1 MSDEAFRYH
10 PLGPFP
16 LKGGRTV
23 KKLSRLGALCA
34 LLSALCAFV
43 GMAEGPAS
51 NMAGATVEAPPAS
64 AEPAPSEAPS
74 PDGPAGFVE
83 ADAPYAGIW
92 TPFEDGFMLYLP
104 RAWSS
109 VEVSEAQAAAGLFY
123 QTGDENGT
131 AGVAV
136 GYMPAGDLDT
146 LDDLALD
153 FERSG
158 FSDVICLNLNG
169 MPAIGF
175 DRPEDNY
182 SGVAFYHP
190 VYPDYVLYVYVTP
203 LCRRG
208 KGQTGESILMSLTPT
223 RLSRDGK
230 NS

>member
-1 MSDEAFRYH
+1 MLLRI
-10 PLGPFP
+10 
-16 LKGGRTV
+16 
-23 KKLSRLGALCA
+23 GALCA
-34 LLSALCAFV
+34 LLAALCAFC
-43 GMAEGPAS
+43 GMAEETAS
-51 NMAGATVEAPPAS
+51 GDGEATVEAPPAS
-64 AEPAPSEAPS
+64 VEPARFA
-74 PDGPAGFVE
+74 E

-92 TPFEDGFMLYLP
+92 TPFEDGFRLYLP

-109 VEVSEAQAAAGLFY
+109 MEVSEAQAAAGLFY
-123 QTGDENGT
+123 RTGDEEGT

-136 GYMPAGDLDT
+136 GYMSAGDLDT

-158 FSDVICLNLNG
+158 FSDVICQNLNG
-169 MPAIGF
+169 IPAIGF

-190 VYPDYVLYVYVTP
+190 VYPDYVLYVYVSP

-208 KGQTGESILMSLTPT
+208 EAQTGEFILMSLTPT